1 MKKRF
6 RFQDMTIWQKAMTI
20 ACKLDELADVLEARK
35 RFRYAEQLRGAL
47 LSVSNN
53 ISEGSGSEST
63 KDFSNFLRFAKRSC
77 SELANMIIFFRERGY
92 ITSDEADAALEEIEH
107 EARMIQAF
115 RKSLKGSED

>member
-1 MKKRF
+1 
-6 RFQDMTIWQKAMTI
+6 MTIWQKAMDLAI
-20 ACKLDELADVLEARK
+20 RLDELADLLEQRK

-77 SELANMIIFFRERGY
+77 SELANMIIFFAQCSY
-92 ITSDEADAALEEIEH
+92 ITDAEADAVLEEIEH

-115 RKSLKGSED
+115 RKSLKAGED